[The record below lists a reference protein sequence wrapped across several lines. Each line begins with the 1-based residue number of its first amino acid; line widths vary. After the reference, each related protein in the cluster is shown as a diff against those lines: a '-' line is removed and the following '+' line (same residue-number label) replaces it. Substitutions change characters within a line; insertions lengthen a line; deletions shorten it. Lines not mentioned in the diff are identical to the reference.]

1 MWGERWLRGGE
12 EEEDDG
18 EWRGEQKLEV
28 VVVVGGECEGKI
40 WERNDDWINGGA
52 VAKGGSSGYVES
64 GGGKGGIYMKE
75 EGDEIVDDRENEDKK
90 DEEDNIQGVS
100 VKV

>member
-1 MWGERWLRGGE
+1 
-12 EEEDDG
+12 
-18 EWRGEQKLEV
+18 
-28 VVVVGGECEGKI
+28 
-40 WERNDDWINGGA
+40 
-52 VAKGGSSGYVES
+52 VES

-90 DEEDNIQGVS
+90 DEGDNIQGVS

>member
-1 MWGERWLRGGE
+1 MR
-12 EEEDDG
+12 
-18 EWRGEQKLEV
+18 
-28 VVVVGGECEGKI
+28 
-40 WERNDDWINGGA
+40 GA

-75 EGDEIVDDRENEDKK
+75 EGDEIVDNRENEDKK

>member
-1 MWGERWLRGGE
+1 
-12 EEEDDG
+12 
-18 EWRGEQKLEV
+18 
-28 VVVVGGECEGKI
+28 
-40 WERNDDWINGGA
+40 
-52 VAKGGSSGYVES
+52 
-64 GGGKGGIYMKE
+64 MKE